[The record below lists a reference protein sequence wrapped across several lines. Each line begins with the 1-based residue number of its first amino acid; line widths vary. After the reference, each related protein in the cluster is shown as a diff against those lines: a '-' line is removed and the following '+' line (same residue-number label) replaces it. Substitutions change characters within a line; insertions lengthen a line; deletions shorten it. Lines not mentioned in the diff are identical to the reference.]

1 MEGPAQVVLPAVM
14 QPLPCVMVTYSTE
27 REPISQ
33 SVRHRNRRVVDRHG
47 NEIVACKR
55 ATEAR
60 FEAADA

>member
-1 MEGPAQVVLPAVM
+1 M
-14 QPLPCVMVTYSTE
+14 QPLPCGMVTDGTE

-47 NEIVACKR
+47 NEIVACKP

-60 FEAADA
+60 FEAADACSSILF